1 MVPAF
6 IKHTQLLCPGVTH
19 ALKLNPS
26 RVAEKASKIRIG
38 DPLDENSQM
47 GPLATRAQLDNIDST
62 VADAK
67 ANGATLVHGGKQ
79 PSGI

>member
-6 IKHTQLLCPGVTH
+6 IKHIQLLCPGVAH
-19 ALKLNPS
+19 ALKLNHS

-47 GPLATRAQLDNIDST
+47 GPLATHAQLDNIDST

-67 ANGATLVHGGKQ
+67 ANGATLVHGCKQ
-79 PSGI
+79 PAGI

>member
-6 IKHTQLLCPGVTH
+6 IKHIQLLCPGVAH
-19 ALKLNPS
+19 ALKLNHS

-38 DPLDENSQM
+38 DPLDDNSQM

-62 VADAK
+62 VADAR
-67 ANGATLVHGGKQ
+67 ANGATLVHGC
-79 PSGI
+79 

>member
-1 MVPAF
+1 MVSAF
-6 IKHTQLLCPGVTH
+6 IQHIQLLCPGVAY
-19 ALKLNPS
+19 ALKLNHS

-47 GPLATRAQLDNIDST
+47 GPLATHAQLDNIDST

-67 ANGATLVHGGKQ
+67 ANGATLVHGC
-79 PSGI
+79 